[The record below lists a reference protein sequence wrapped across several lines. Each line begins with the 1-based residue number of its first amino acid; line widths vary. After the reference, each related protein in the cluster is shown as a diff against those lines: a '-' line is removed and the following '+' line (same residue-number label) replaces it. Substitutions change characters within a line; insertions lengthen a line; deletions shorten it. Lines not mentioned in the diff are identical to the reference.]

1 MQTLYTSTY
10 VAQLIE
16 CYVNKGGNVVVLE
29 EGVLGYG
36 LTVLYGE
43 KLKTVVIKEVPV
55 NSWNSAHSVIKYN
68 KMPEKY
74 RKLIEQY
81 ENTIPE

>member
-36 LTVLYGE
+36 LTVLYGD

-55 NSWNSAHSVIKYN
+55 NSWNSVHSVIKYN